1 MPLKF
6 RPLGFAPEFVDYRQ
20 CWELQRTLHGEI
32 LAGEREPEI
41 LLLEHAPVYTAG
53 KRTKPED
60 LPVDGTP
67 VVDVDRGGKITWH
80 GPGQLV
86 AYPIVRLADKSAVKD
101 YVWRLEEVLI
111 RVVAEYGIDATRVDG
126 RAGVWVLGDGIRQDR
141 KIAAIGI
148 RVLRGV
154 TQHGFALNCSN
165 SLDPYGNIIPCGI
178 TDASV
183 TSISAEAGRAVAPA
197 DVLPSVQREF
207 ENILPPAL
215 GDPTPATAASGSSPA
230 QHPTH
235 GVNA

>member
-1 MPLKF
+1 MPLQF
-6 RPLGFAPEFVDYRQ
+6 RPLGFAPDFVDYRQ
-20 CWELQRTLHGEI
+20 CWDLQRTIHREVSS
-32 LAGEREPEI
+32 GEREPEV

-53 KRTKPED
+53 KRTEPED
-60 LPVDGTP
+60 LPIDGTP

-86 AYPIVRLADKSAVKD
+86 AYPIVPLADKSAVKD
-101 YVWRLEEVLI
+101 YVWRLEEILI
-111 RVVAEYGIDATRVDG
+111 RVVAQYGIDAVRVDG
-126 RAGVWVLGDGIRQDR
+126 RAGVWVLGDGIQQDR

-154 TQHGFALNCSN
+154 TLHGFALNCSN

-183 TSISAEAGRAVAPA
+183 TSISAESGRPVAPS
-197 DVLPSVQREF
+197 DVLDIVRREF
-207 ENILPPAL
+207 DSILPPAL
-215 GDPTPATAASGSSPA
+215 GDRTPATAAAGSSPA